1 MNGFCLIFADNY
13 KNYDLEGL
21 IKNRSLA
28 SLPVACRYRIVDFI
42 LSLLVKADVADIG
55 ILTTNNYNSLMD
67 HVGWGKD
74 WNLNRKN
81 GGLKIIPPLAISDTG
96 LARNKFEALSNASQ
110 YMEGRLQDYCIIAD
124 SNIICNID
132 FKDLL
137 RYHEENNADV
147 TVAVVKRKPEKDEIE
162 MILDNKNRAYDSL
175 YHKDGADY
183 ECNTLLKITIMHK
196 DFLNEI
202 IKKGITLG
210 WEDIVRDY
218 ISKNFNRLNVYA
230 YEVKG
235 YCKVINSLE
244 SYYDFHMDLLD
255 ERISKEI
262 FLSGTEILTRVRD
275 SVPTSYGK
283 NSSVSNSI
291 LADGCHINGRVE
303 NSVIFRDVTIEE
315 GVELKNCIV
324 MSSTTIKEGAKLEYV
339 ITDKEVLV
347 TEGKE
352 LKGDRNCQCIVPK
365 KKTI

>member
-1 MNGFCLIFADNY
+1 
-13 KNYDLEGL
+13 
-21 IKNRSLA
+21 
-28 SLPVACRYRIVDFI
+28 
-42 LSLLVKADVADIG
+42 
-55 ILTTNNYNSLMD
+55 
-67 HVGWGKD
+67 
-74 WNLNRKN
+74 
-81 GGLKIIPPLAISDTG
+81 
-96 LARNKFEALSNASQ
+96 
-110 YMEGRLQDYCIIAD
+110 
-124 SNIICNID
+124 
-132 FKDLL
+132 
-137 RYHEENNADV
+137 
-147 TVAVVKRKPEKDEIE
+147 
-162 MILDNKNRAYDSL
+162 
-175 YHKDGADY
+175 
-183 ECNTLLKITIMHK
+183 MHK

-218 ISKNFNRLNVYA
+218 ISKNINRLNVYA

-291 LADGCHINGRVE
+291 LADGCHINGKVE

-352 LKGDRNCQCIVPK
+352 LKGDRNCQFIVPK